1 MEGSGLPPNYVGF
14 FACFNQQRFF
24 EAHEVLEKLWLAQ
37 RGRPDADFFKA
48 LIQLAGAF
56 VHLQRNRMRPAG
68 ALLKLARG
76 NLEKYPSQHQHLD
89 TWMVRKLIGE
99 WLEKL
104 EAGEFAV
111 NPLRLKPSP
120 RLPLENGFPPQP
132 GE

>member
-1 MEGSGLPPNYVGF
+1 MKTLTLALPPNYVGF

-68 ALLKLARG
+68 TLLKLARG
-76 NLEKYPSQHQHLD
+76 NLEK
-89 TWMVRKLIGE
+89 
-99 WLEKL
+99 
-104 EAGEFAV
+104 
-111 NPLRLKPSP
+111 
-120 RLPLENGFPPQP
+120 
-132 GE
+132 